1 MLDFTRAVI
10 NNINQIKYL
19 KNIDRISLEKE
30 LDRDT
35 NVPVKNEG
43 SSKIIKYLEEEVR
56 VNNLKVC
63 FKNYF
68 FVRRTRFVMIS
79 LPAFL
84 TALAISTFFTPKRV
98 EEEGKVTECIMEE
111 TIYSSKDGLCEK
123 EPMKLYRLG
132 DIATMCSH
140 VIVDSDA
147 DEVLDS
153 NATLDN
159 SIDAKIHNGEECVD
173 IQVSLAEN
181 GAMSI
186 SSANVVSDYFD
197 LNENENLDFHEY
209 EEKEY
214 DNLFDRIVEMLKNSR
229 YLESDDKSILDNL
242 TRDEKREIIIRIVRY
257 NDIKSAKVIFSKTRL
272 PRRVILTLISI
283 IYWVLVG
290 CFYFSYNLEIN
301 DLDNND
307 GTLSLNPR
315 KRDVENL
322 FYESIKIKEAF
333 MAAEKMRI
341 NNLKDAIDSNVAEA
355 DREKILTGYEKKLLK
370 KDKSKKVVK
379 DR

>member
-1 MLDFTRAVI
+1 
-10 NNINQIKYL
+10 
-19 KNIDRISLEKE
+19 
-30 LDRDT
+30 
-35 NVPVKNEG
+35 
-43 SSKIIKYLEEEVR
+43 
-56 VNNLKVC
+56 
-63 FKNYF
+63 
-68 FVRRTRFVMIS
+68 
-79 LPAFL
+79 
-84 TALAISTFFTPKRV
+84 
-98 EEEGKVTECIMEE
+98 
-111 TIYSSKDGLCEK
+111 
-123 EPMKLYRLG
+123 
-132 DIATMCSH
+132 
-140 VIVDSDA
+140 
-147 DEVLDS
+147 
-153 NATLDN
+153 
-159 SIDAKIHNGEECVD
+159 
-173 IQVSLAEN
+173 
-181 GAMSI
+181 
-186 SSANVVSDYFD
+186 
-197 LNENENLDFHEY
+197 
-209 EEKEY
+209 
-214 DNLFDRIVEMLKNSR
+214 MLKNSR